1 MCWGVC
7 LGLAQKEM
15 STDISSSVSTCK
27 LFQNCLLMGFFLK
40 CKNTQ
45 SASVKIILKL
55 CNTIWFFNESL
66 SIGLS
71 FFLLTLC
78 FQHVLCQKYIMCY
91 AFIAPVSCGF
101 MFCSFKKLVFLSPVN
116 LRMTKKVHIP
126 RRKF

>member
-55 CNTIWFFNESL
+55 CNIIWFFNESL

-71 FFLLTLC
+71 FFSPEIVFPTCIMSKTHYVLC
-78 FQHVLCQKYIMCY
+78 FYCSSFMWFHVLLLQKTCF
-91 AFIAPVSCGF
+91 FIS
-101 MFCSFKKLVFLSPVN
+101 S
-116 LRMTKKVHIP
+116 
-126 RRKF
+126 KFAHDQKSAYSKT